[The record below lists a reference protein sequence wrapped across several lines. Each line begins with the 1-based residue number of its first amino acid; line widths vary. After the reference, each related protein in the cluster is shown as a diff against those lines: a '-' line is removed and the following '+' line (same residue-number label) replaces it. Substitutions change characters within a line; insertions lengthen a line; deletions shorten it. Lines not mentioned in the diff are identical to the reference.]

1 MRLTTLLSLA
11 LLMVTLATAQEPKSS
26 TNFSSDE
33 MPNLSLGFSIHAMDT
48 TANPCQDFYQ
58 YACGT
63 WMKENDI
70 PADKSTWGRF
80 SQLDQRN
87 LAVLHDILEKVSAN
101 DPKRTPVEQ
110 QIGDYYTACM
120 DKRAID
126 KKGLAPIQA
135 ELDSIAQLKDK
146 SQLAGEIAR
155 LHNLGAISR
164 LHNLGGNLFSL
175 FHFDS
180 DADFKDAS
188 KIIASVDQ
196 GGLGLPDRDYYFKD
210 DPTSQK
216 QREQYKQHVQ
226 NMFQLLGDKP
236 EVAAKEAQTV
246 FEIESALASASM
258 KRVDRR
264 EPANIYH
271 KMTTADLAKL
281 SPSFNWDEYFKT
293 VGAPG
298 FKELNVAVP
307 DFIKKM
313 QVLIEEQPLEN
324 WKTYLRWHL
333 VHNNAILLP
342 SQFSDED
349 FNFYNRTLGGQKE
362 EEPRWQRCT
371 RLADGALGEA
381 LGQEYVSETF
391 GKEGKERTLKMIHA
405 LEDALKEDIKNVP
418 WMTDATKQAALE
430 KLTAITNKIGYPEH
444 WRDYSSIKIVREDAL
459 GNQQRADAFEFQREL
474 QKIGK
479 DLDKREWGMT
489 PPTVNAYYS
498 PLENNVNFPAG
509 ILQPPFYDIKMDEGV
524 NFGGI
529 GAVIGHELTHGFDD
543 EGHKFDGQGNLRN
556 WWAPEDEKAFN
567 QRAQCLIDE
576 YNDFVAVKDEK
587 DPKNDV
593 HLNGKLTLGENTAD
607 NGGLRLAYMAL
618 LHELAGK
625 EPQKI
630 DGFTPQQRFFL
641 GFGQIWCT
649 KMRPEAARQLAL
661 TNPHSPGQFRVN
673 GVVSNMPE
681 FQQAFGCKKGD
692 AMVRE
697 NACRVW

>member
-1 MRLTTLLSLA
+1 MRLMIIFGLMLA
-11 LLMVTLATAQEPKSS
+11 ATLAASQEPKSS
-26 TNFSSDE
+26 EQFASDE
-33 MPNLSLGFSIHAMDT
+33 MPNLSLGFSIRAMDT

-80 SQLDQRN
+80 GQLDQQN
-87 LAVLHDILEKVSAN
+87 LEILHGILEKVSAN
-101 DPKRTPVEQ
+101 DPKRTPIEQ
-110 QIGDYYTACM
+110 EIGDYYAACI
-120 DKRAID
+120 DRKAID

-146 SQLAGEIAR
+146 SQLAAEIAR
-155 LHNLGAISR
+155 LHNLGAISG
-164 LHNLGGNLFSL
+164 LHNFREGNLFAL
-175 FHFDS
+175 FLFDS
-180 DADFKDAS
+180 DADFKNAS
-188 KIIASVDQ
+188 KIIAVVDQ
-196 GGLGLPDRDYYFKD
+196 GGLGLPDRDYYFND
-210 DPTSQK
+210 DPTAQK

-246 FEIESALASASM
+246 FEIESALAAASM

-264 EPANIYH
+264 EPANVYH
-271 KMTTADLAKL
+271 KMTTAELAKL
-281 SPSFNWDEYFKT
+281 SPSFHWNEYFKT
-293 VGAPG
+293 VGAPE

-307 DFIKKM
+307 EFIQKM
-313 QVLIEEQPLEN
+313 QALIEEQPLEN
-324 WKTYLRWHL
+324 WKTYLRWRL
-333 VHNNAILLP
+333 VFNNAVLLP

-362 EEPRWQRCT
+362 QEPRWQRCT
-371 RLADGALGEA
+371 RLTDGALGEA
-381 LGQEYVSETF
+381 LGQEYVGETF
-391 GKEGKERTLKMIHA
+391 GKEGKERTLKMIQA
-405 LEDALKEDIKNVP
+405 LEDALKDDITSVS
-418 WMTDATKQAALE
+418 WMTDATRQAALV
-430 KLTAITNKIGYPEH
+430 KLAAITNKIGYPEH
-444 WRDYSSIKIVREDAL
+444 WRDYSSVKIVREDAL
-459 GNQQRADAFEFQREL
+459 GNQQRADSFEFRREL

-479 DLDKREWGMT
+479 DLDKTEWGMT

-498 PLENNVNFPAG
+498 DKENNINFPAG
-509 ILQPPFYDIKMDEGV
+509 ILQPPFYDNAMDDGI

-567 QRAQCLIDE
+567 QRTQCLVDE
-576 YNDFVAVKDEK
+576 YSNFVSVKDDK

-618 LHELAGK
+618 MHELAGK

-641 GFGQIWCT
+641 GYGQIWCN

-661 TNPHSPGQFRVN
+661 TNPHSPGKFRVI

-697 NACRVW
+697 NACHVW